1 MKWKKILPELYQKIR
16 VKGGRVEHQLTNN
29 RGIEHQ
35 IEEIIIYF
43 EIEDFEYEDPFYGIQ
58 NACGN
63 FEMEVD
69 LLFCLEEFEINS
81 IFELEDRNFIFPT
94 ENLIGSFSNSI
105 HFSVINCQFGK
116 IKDGK
121 IDFEMIYILTNGDS
135 YSFMDGTF
143 KDHATINGKIKT
155 KLILNS
161 LIVAVSK
168 MKNASG
174 IFNRI
179 NKADY
184 RIDEMKEAPGLDFH
198 YDRYDV
204 YEIPIKSK

>member
-184 RIDEMKEAPGLDFH
+184 RIDEMK
-198 YDRYDV
+198 
-204 YEIPIKSK
+204 